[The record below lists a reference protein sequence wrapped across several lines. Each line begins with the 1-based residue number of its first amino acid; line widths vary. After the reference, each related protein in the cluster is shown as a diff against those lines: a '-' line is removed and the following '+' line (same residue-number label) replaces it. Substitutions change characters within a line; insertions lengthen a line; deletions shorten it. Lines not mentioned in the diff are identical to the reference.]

1 MGVAILFFHGYSRM
15 ADPQLDESGSAGEM
29 ISSKQEHQPAAQED
43 T

>member
-15 ADPQLDESGSAGEM
+15 AGPQLESGSAGEM